1 MNKKKILIIAIAVNL
16 VFLALYFSLSTFGT
30 LSAAEEKQQAAVRK
44 ESAQNAKA
52 QWDSLRQREEA
63 LRIRQGELEALERRI
78 DDKMRRLAELEVSV
92 KGEIAAYRQL
102 SNERVK
108 HLVKIY
114 SSMKPNAAANL
125 MNQTDTNVAVEV
137 FLNMKGEIAGGIL
150 SYMEP
155 SKAAVITQRL
165 MSSRSR
171 QASATSTAQE
181 Q

>member
-1 MNKKKILIIAIAVNL
+1 
-16 VFLALYFSLSTFGT
+16 
-30 LSAAEEKQQAAVRK
+30 
-44 ESAQNAKA
+44 
-52 QWDSLRQREEA
+52 
-63 LRIRQGELEALERRI
+63 
-78 DDKMRRLAELEVSV
+78 
-92 KGEIAAYRQL
+92 
-102 SNERVK
+102 
-108 HLVKIY
+108 
-114 SSMKPNAAANL
+114 MKPNAVANF